1 MTREDQYLI
10 LRGERASE
18 LFTHLSTDFH
28 GAELVLVI

>member
-18 LFTHLSTDFH
+18 LFTHPSLVRISTALS
-28 GAELVLVI
+28 